1 MSKIVIDTSII
12 INGQIIKEVETGSI
26 ENAQVIIPMAVLDEL
41 QSQAAQKK
49 EQGFVGLEEIK
60 KLQDIS
66 SKHGI
71 SLKFE
76 GKRPNVDDVSLAK
89 RGRIDAIIQ
98 DVAKE
103 NDAILYTSDYAQSLV
118 AQAEGIQVKYQKPDQ
133 EEKELEFLRFFDSQT
148 MSVHLK
154 EGLEPF
160 AKRGKP
166 GTFELTKLEDK
177 ILTREYLH
185 GIASQILERSKI
197 SDSSTIEISKA
208 GALVIQYE
216 DYRIAITQPPFSEG

>member
-12 INGQIIKEVETGSI
+12 INGQIIKEVETGSL
-26 ENAQVIIPMAVLDEL
+26 ENAELIIPMAVLDEL

-49 EQGFVGLEEIK
+49 EQGFVGLEAIK

-66 SKHGI
+66 NKHNI
-71 SLKFE
+71 SIKFE
-76 GKRPNVDDVSLAK
+76 GKRPNVDDVRLAK

-98 DVAKE
+98 DVAKQ
-103 NDAILYTSDYAQSLV
+103 NDAVLYTSDYAQSLV
-118 AQAEGIQVKYQKPDQ
+118 AQAEGIKVQYKKPEL

-154 EGLEPF
+154 EGMPPF

-166 GTFELTKLEDK
+166 GVFELTKLEEK
-177 ILTREYLH
+177 KLTREYLH
-185 GIASQILERSKI
+185 SIATQILERSKI
-197 SDSSTIEISKA
+197 LDSSNIEISKP
-208 GALVIQYE
+208 GALVIQHN
-216 DYRIAITQPPFSEG
+216 DYRIA